1 MKRTTSVAQPAPAKP
16 TRVRTPNRRGE
27 GGHLREEI
35 IDAAV
40 ALLDETGG
48 QHVVTLRSIARRVG
62 IATPSIYLQ
71 FPDQPAVMLAALQ
84 REFAGLEAVLRAAV
98 DQAGDDPRR
107 RLLAVCETYLDFA
120 VRHPQRYRTMFGG
133 LWTPALG
140 DNSPTGTDLARL
152 GSASMLILVEV
163 LDDCVAAGVVTSA
176 DVPADATALRAGLH
190 GLAHQRIVSP
200 SYPWPADIPERVIL
214 PLTGLNT
221 IQPAHS

>member
-27 GGHLREEI
+27 GGRLREEI

-48 QHVVTLRSIARRVG
+48 RHAVTLRSIARRVG
-62 IATPSIYLQ
+62 IATPSIYPH
-71 FPDQPAVMLAALQ
+71 FPDQSAIMLAVLQ
-84 REFAGLEAVLRAAV
+84 RAFADLEAALRAAV
-98 DQAGDDPRR
+98 DQTGDDPRR
-107 RLLAVCETYLDFA
+107 RLLVVCETYLDFA

-133 LWTPALG
+133 LWTPAVG
-140 DNSPTGTDLARL
+140 DNSPTGTDLAML
-152 GSASMLILVEV
+152 GAGSMLILGEA
-163 LDDCVAAGVVTSA
+163 LGDCVAAGVVTSA
-176 DVPADATALRAGLH
+176 DVPADATALWAGLH

-200 SYPWPADIPERVIL
+200 SYPWLADISERVIL